1 MPPCPGDRVNRRRA
15 PGRLA
20 AMPRKEPAAPKRVLS
35 IHAHPADQEFTVA
48 GTLAKWAR
56 AGSTVVTVCLTS
68 GGAGSNRHT
77 PPTMTREA
85 LALIREAEQRSACQ
99 VLGIPEVV
107 FLGYPDGMLEPSL
120 ALRRD

>member
-1 MPPCPGDRVNRRRA
+1 MTTEQSEGDARTPGSPERGGSRGKGTR
-15 PGRLA
+15 
-20 AMPRKEPAAPKRVLS
+20 EPAAPARVLS
-35 IHAHPADQEFTVA
+35 IHAHPDDQEFTVA

-85 LALIREAEQRSACQ
+85 LAPIREAEQRSACQ

-107 FLGYPDGMLEPSL
+107 FL
-120 ALRRD
+120 